1 MRKNRHKQQFIRTTC
16 KVLIVFLLLALFAVF
31 LSPVLTAECRNDA
44 RRDNSE
50 FRVSDMPEVKAID
63 DVALEQ
69 ECVATEYAEFGFD
82 FGYVVRVVGAECR
95 VEPEDGIKAVCEVIA
110 NRAELYGMTPEEVV
124 KQKVNGVRQFTD
136 PMPDDFFDN
145 GELVNELCLLTFA
158 CGEMWFDEP
167 ITAFCTIDCESEWH
181 ESLHYCF
188 TIGNHSFYSFE

>member
-31 LSPVLTAECRNDA
+31 LSPMLTAECRNDA
-44 RRDNSE
+44 RRDNSK
-50 FRVSDMPEVKAID
+50 FRATDMPEIAVEETSD
-63 DVALEQ
+63 DGGDA
-69 ECVATEYAEFGFD
+69 VATEYAEFGFD

-95 VEPEDGIKAVCEVIA
+95 GEPEDGIKAVCEVIA
-110 NRAELYGMTPEEVV
+110 NRAELCGMTPEEVV

-167 ITAFCTIDCESEWH
+167 ITAFCTVDCESEWH

-188 TIGNHSFYSFE
+188 TIGSHAFYSFE